1 MNENN
6 NTRLYV
12 VELSNNKIFLFVTT
26 VYDNN
31 KNDKQIELECQLMY
45 YFVRENLPII
55 SSKSIKIIQDLE
67 VDFFVKK
74 YMRYY
79 GIDNVR
85 GGSYCNS
92 ELTTTEH
99 QFISNELKYNL
110 IEECSKQ
117 YILREI
123 IIKYE
128 NTQEKTDELHRL
140 QTELIEFNRIKTK
153 LSLLELSRDIIDD
166 IEWIRDRIVY
176 YKNNSVENNIINPSN
191 PMTSNPMTSNPMTS
205 NPMTSNPDKTRYRI
219 ILQNFKNIKQIF
231 QQHSGK
237 EIDYNPIIYINRPDI
252 ILDKVFY
259 HAHNVNLNNESV
271 YAVNILKYYE
281 YMAYFLINRKEEFEF
296 DLSTYPKDMEEMT
309 TYSIEYIKLQTA

>member
-45 YFVRENLPII
+45 DFVRKNLPII

-153 LSLLELSRDIIDD
+153 LSLLKLSRDIIDD

-176 YKNNSVENNIINPSN
+176 YKKNVENDIINSSN
-191 PMTSNPMTSNPMTS
+191 S
-205 NPMTSNPDKTRYRI
+205 MTSNPDKTRYRI
-219 ILQNFKNIKQIF
+219 ILQNLKNIKQIF

-252 ILDKVFY
+252 ILDKVLY

-281 YMAYFLINRKEEFEF
+281 YMAYFLINRKEELEF
-296 DLSTYPKDMEEMT
+296 DLSTYPKNMEEIT